1 MSTPLIVGIIII
13 LLVVGVPI
21 AQTLIRRFQ
30 HRRSLRVAAAAPLL
44 AAALTRADLPDGFRL
59 AELRALSSEAI
70 AWRADDPAEV
80 MRDLDEAGHVV
91 SLRQQFRDPRT
102 FGEFADVLLANT
114 LRRGAPMR
122 RIGLTLSRYADPEQ
136 AEQALART
144 PDLADQDAG
153 VRVEDVTRN
162 GDALRAR
169 EWTRLEGEQATQRM
183 LQLRWRIGEVV
194 AELEGDSEPPGSL
207 EDEVLRGVAEVIRGR
222 LRA

>member
-1 MSTPLIVGIIII
+1 MSTPLLVGIIII

-21 AQTLIRRFQ
+21 AQALIQRVQ
-30 HRRSLRVAAAAPLL
+30 HRRSLRLARDL
-44 AAALTRADLPDGFRL
+44 AAAGIRGGDLPGGFRL

-70 AWRADDPAEV
+70 AWRADDPAEA
-80 MRDLDEAGHVV
+80 MTELNEAGHVV

-122 RIGLTLSRYADPEQ
+122 RIGLTLSRYTDHQQ
-136 AEQALART
+136 AEEALART

-153 VRVEDVTRN
+153 VRVEDITRS

-169 EWTRLEGEQATQRM
+169 EWTRLEGEQPIQRM
-183 LQLRWRIGEVV
+183 LQLRWRIGDVV
-194 AELEGDSEPPGSL
+194 AELEGDSEPPGAL
-207 EDEVLRGVAEVIRGR
+207 EDELLRGVAEAIRGR
-222 LRA
+222 LRS

>member
-1 MSTPLIVGIIII
+1 MSTALIVGIIII

-30 HRRSLRVAAAAPLL
+30 HRRSLRAAAAAPLL

-59 AELRALSSEAI
+59 AELRALTSEAI
-70 AWRADDPAEV
+70 AWSAADPAAALEE
-80 MRDLDEAGHVV
+80 LNAAGHIL
-91 SLRQQFRDPRT
+91 SFRQQFRDPRT
-102 FGEFADVLLANT
+102 FGEFADVLLSNT

-153 VRVEDVTRN
+153 IRVEDITRS

-183 LQLRWRIGEVV
+183 LQLRWRDGEIV
-194 AELEGDSEPPGSL
+194 AELEGDSEPPGAL
-207 EDEVLRGVAEVIRGR
+207 DDDLLQAVAQTIRNR
-222 LRA
+222 LKA

>member
-1 MSTPLIVGIIII
+1 MSTPLLVGIIII

-21 AQTLIRRFQ
+21 AQALIQRVQ
-30 HRRSLRVAAAAPLL
+30 HRRSLRLARDLA
-44 AAALTRADLPDGFRL
+44 AAALTRADLPSGFRL

-70 AWRADDPAEV
+70 AWRADDPAEA
-80 MRDLDEAGHVV
+80 MQDLNEAGHVV

-122 RIGLTLSRYADPEQ
+122 RIGLTLSRYADSQQ
-136 AEQALART
+136 AEEALART

-153 VRVEDVTRN
+153 VRVEDITRS

-169 EWTRLEGEQATQRM
+169 EWTRLEGEQPIQRM
-183 LQLRWRIGEVV
+183 LQLRWRIGEIV
-194 AELEGDSEPPGSL
+194 AELEGDSEPPGAL
-207 EDEVLRGVAEVIRGR
+207 DDDLLQGVAQTVRSR
-222 LRA
+222 LKA

>member
-1 MSTPLIVGIIII
+1 M
-13 LLVVGVPI
+13 
-21 AQTLIRRFQ
+21 
-30 HRRSLRVAAAAPLL
+30 
-44 AAALTRADLPDGFRL
+44 
-59 AELRALSSEAI
+59 
-70 AWRADDPAEV
+70 
-80 MRDLDEAGHVV
+80 
-91 SLRQQFRDPRT
+91 
-102 FGEFADVLLANT
+102 LLANT

-153 VRVEDVTRN
+153 VRVEDITRS

-169 EWTRLEGEQATQRM
+169 EWTRLEGEQPIQRM